1 MRPSIICSYSSL
13 QASEPLP
20 GTAPRADVWMLLE
33 YDGVW
38 GEKAF
43 DESHLPGP
51 VKNHLSETLRQ
62 IPNSK
67 LLLIRQH
74 MAHRQM
80 ASESRL
86 SGPPSKQ
93 GTRFFL
99 ALTHLEQPLLYD
111 FTLKRYEDLLDLDI
125 PGIAAQES
133 VHSQNLSSQVLLIVC
148 TNGRRDWCCARF
160 GTDTYLELIHA
171 SEAVSAP
178 PAIWQSSHLGGHR
191 FAPNIAC
198 LPAGLF
204 YGRVEKNELPILIE
218 NCCNGRIYP
227 AKARGRSCYPTH
239 LQAAEIYLRMRSGTG
254 DHEVLQVSE
263 VVESQPDEWM
273 VRFRSAFT
281 KLIHSVVIVRETSTH
296 QVFKSCSDT
305 AAVPFTFYKLVDIK
319 EVEE

>member
-1 MRPSIICSYSSL
+1 MRPAIICSNSSL
-13 QASEPLP
+13 QAKEPLP

-33 YDGVW
+33 FDGVW

-43 DESHLPGP
+43 DESLLPVR

-62 IPNSK
+62 IPSSK

-74 MAHRQM
+74 IAHSQM

-86 SGPPSKQ
+86 SGA
-93 GTRFFL
+93 RFFL

-111 FTLKRYEDLLDLDI
+111 FTLKRYEDLLDMDI

-133 VHSQNLSSQVLLIVC
+133 IHSQNLSRQVLLIVC

-160 GTDTYLELIHA
+160 GTDTYLELMRA
-171 SEAVSAP
+171 SQAVSAQP
-178 PAIWQSSHLGGHR
+178 TIWQSSHLGGHR

-204 YGRVEKNELPILIE
+204 YGRVEKDELPFLVE
-218 NCCNGRIYP
+218 NCCNGQIYP
-227 AKARGRSCYPTH
+227 AKARGRSCYPAPI
-239 LQAAEIYLRMRSGTG
+239 QAAEIYLRMRSGIEP
-254 DHEVLQVSE
+254 HEVYQISE
-263 VVESQPDEWM
+263 IVESQPDKWR
-273 VRFRSAFT
+273 VRFRSAST
-281 KLIHSVVIVRETSTH
+281 NLIHSVSIVRETSTQ
-296 QVFKSCSDT
+296 QVFKSCNDA
-305 AAVPFTFYKLVDIK
+305 AAVPFTFYKLVDIQ

>member
-1 MRPSIICSYSSL
+1 MRPAIICSHSSL
-13 QASEPLP
+13 HANEPLP

-33 YDGVW
+33 FDGVW

-43 DESHLPGP
+43 DESLLPVR
-51 VKNHLSETLRQ
+51 VKNHLSETLRL

-86 SGPPSKQ
+86 SS
-93 GTRFFL
+93 TRFFL

-111 FTLKRYEDLLDLDI
+111 FTLNRYEDLLDMDI

-133 VHSQNLSSQVLLIVC
+133 TLRQNLSSQVLLIVC

-160 GTDTYLELIHA
+160 GTDTYLELIRA
-171 SEAVSAP
+171 SGAVSAQTT
-178 PAIWQSSHLGGHR
+178 IWQSSHVGGHR

-204 YGRVEKNELPILIE
+204 YGRVEKDELPILIE
-218 NCCNGRIYP
+218 NCCKGHIYP
-227 AKARGRSCYPTH
+227 AKARGRSRYPGPI
-239 LQAAEIYLRMRSGTG
+239 QAAEIYLKMRSGT
-254 DHEVLQVSE
+254 DNHEVYQVSQ

-273 VRFRSAFT
+273 VRFRSADT
-281 KLIHSVVIVRETSTH
+281 NLIHSVVIGRETSTQ
-296 QVFKSCSDT
+296 QVFKSCNDT
-305 AAVPFTFYKLVDIK
+305 AAVPFTFYKLVDIQ

>member
-1 MRPSIICSYSSL
+1 MLPAIICSNSSL
-13 QASEPLP
+13 QAKEPLP
-20 GTAPRADVWMLLE
+20 GTAPRADIWMLVE

-43 DESHLPGP
+43 EESHLPDR
-51 VKNHLSETLRQ
+51 VKKHLSEALRQ

-86 SGPPSKQ
+86 SSP
-93 GTRFFL
+93 RFFL

-111 FTLKRYEDLLDLDI
+111 FTLKRYDDLLDMDI
-125 PGIAAQES
+125 PGIAAQEG
-133 VHSQNLSSQVLLIVC
+133 VYSQNLSRQVLLIVC

-160 GTDTYLELIHA
+160 GTDTYLELIRA
-171 SEAVSAP
+171 SQAVSAQP
-178 PAIWQSSHLGGHR
+178 TIWQSSHLGGHR

-204 YGRVEKNELPILIE
+204 YGRVEKDELSLLVE
-218 NCCNGRIYP
+218 NCCKGQIYP
-227 AKARGRSCYPTH
+227 AKARGRSCYPAPI
-239 LQAAEIYLRMRSGTG
+239 QAAEIYLRLRSAT
-254 DHEVLQVSE
+254 DHHEVNQVLE

-281 KLIHSVVIVRETSTH
+281 NLIHSVVIVRETSTQ
-296 QVFKSCSDT
+296 QVFKSCNDS

>member
-1 MRPSIICSYSSL
+1 MRPAIICSNSSL
-13 QASEPLP
+13 QAKEPLP

-33 YDGVW
+33 FDGVW

-43 DESHLPGP
+43 DESLLPVR
-51 VKNHLSETLRQ
+51 VKNHLSGTLKQ

-74 MAHRQM
+74 MAHRQT

-86 SGPPSKQ
+86 PGP
-93 GTRFFL
+93 RFFM

-111 FTLKRYEDLLDLDI
+111 FTLKQYEDLLDMDI
-125 PGIAAQES
+125 PGLAAQDS
-133 VHSQNLSSQVLLIVC
+133 VYGQNLSRQVLLIVC

-160 GTDTYLELIHA
+160 GTDTYLDLIRA
-171 SEAVSAP
+171 SQSISAQP
-178 PAIWQSSHLGGHR
+178 TIWQCSHVGGHR

-204 YGRVEKNELPILIE
+204 YGRVEKDELPFLVE
-218 NCCNGRIYP
+218 NCCKGQIYP
-227 AKARGRSCYPTH
+227 AKARGRSCYPAPI
-239 LQAAEIYLRMRSGTG
+239 QAAEIYLRMRS
-254 DHEVLQVSE
+254 DIEPHEVYQVLE

-273 VRFRSAFT
+273 VRFRSDFT
-281 KLIHSVVIVRETSTH
+281 NLIHTVVIVRETSTE
-296 QVFKSCSDT
+296 QVFKSCNDS